1 MREANGSMK
10 YHVNR
15 KTKYLLLQCAVL
27 TWLAGSV
34 CAADSPVGGGHS
46 RYDRGY
52 RRSGRRG

>member
-1 MREANGSMK
+1 MK

-27 TWLAGSV
+27 TWLALPV

>member
-1 MREANGSMK
+1 MREANESMK

-27 TWLAGSV
+27 TWLALPV

-52 RRSGRRG
+52 RRSGRRD

>member
-1 MREANGSMK
+1 MK

-27 TWLAGSV
+27 TWLALPV
-34 CAADSPVGGGHS
+34 CAADSPVGGGHLP
-46 RYDRGY
+46 YDRGY

>member
-27 TWLAGSV
+27 TWLALPV
-34 CAADSPVGGGHS
+34 CAADSPVGGGHLP
-46 RYDRGY
+46 YDRGY